1 METLVPLAEFRREV
15 TVRPE
20 DLAALRRLVAG
31 AVRRWCG
38 AELAREVA
46 LCAHELFANVE
57 RHTEAGEC
65 VLTLGRDADTV
76 RLVVADGEG
85 VRPCP
90 VTPSD
95 TPEGGR
101 GLLMV
106 AGIATRWGVDLDP
119 GGRGKSVWAE
129 FDCRQE
135 GGS

>member
-1 METLVPLAEFRREV
+1 METLVPLAGFRREV

-31 AVRRWCG
+31 VVSRWCG

-46 LCAHELFANVE
+46 LCAHELLANVE
-57 RHTEAGEC
+57 RHTEAGDC
-65 VLTLGRDADTV
+65 VLTLGCDADTV

-85 VRPCP
+85 VRPCL
-90 VTPSD
+90 VTPGD
-95 TPEGGR
+95 TAEGGR

-106 AGIATRWGVDLDP
+106 AGIAARWGVDLDAD
-119 GGRGKSVWAE
+119 GRGKSVWAE